1 MKNISLLFSIIML
14 VILMMGCDS
23 GGEDIVVVSREDGSG
38 TKGAFIELLGIEEED
53 ADGNKTDRTTEEAT
67 IVNSTSIVMTTVA
80 DNKDAIGYISLGSLN
95 DTVKALNVDGAE
107 ATVDNI
113 KNGSYGI
120 SRPFNIATRSEVSEL
135 AQDFIDFILSTEGQR
150 VVEETGFTS
159 ATDQG
164 SYGGSKPAG
173 KITVAGSTSVTPVM
187 EKLKEAYEEIN
198 PDASIEIQSVGSSA
212 GVNAA
217 IDGTADIGMASRELK
232 DSELAELEG
241 TVIALD
247 GIAIIV
253 NNENELDNISMEQI
267 KDIFVGEI
275 TMVRLRVENVKG
287 RLYMIN

>member
-1 MKNISLLFSIIML
+1 ML

-173 KITVAGSTSVTPVM
+173 TITVAGSTSVTPVM

-275 TMVRLRVENVKG
+275 TSWSDLE
-287 RLYMIN
+287 